1 MKYSALTLAV
11 QALRNHRDW
20 RPAWRHA
27 SPKKAYDAII
37 IGGGG
42 HGLGAAFHL
51 ARDHG
56 ISDVAVLEKGW
67 LGGGNTDRNTMT
79 IRDNFIYPDNARF
92 HHAAVRAWHSLSDE
106 LNFNIMLSK
115 RGMITI
121 LMSDRDLSDAKRMV
135 NTSALFGAEH
145 RIIDLDEL
153 CERLPMAV
161 SPDRL
166 PIAGGIHHPDVV
178 LARHDAVAWGY
189 ARAASK
195 LGVDIIENCE
205 VTGILRD
212 AQGVTGVDTS
222 LGRIATRKLGMAV
235 AGHGKHVAAMAG
247 VTLPIETVPLQA
259 LVSTPVKP
267 VLDNVVVL
275 RGFNTY
281 FMQSDKGELVMG
293 AGTDPY
299 PSYSQRGT
307 PQIPES
313 IIAAILQV
321 FPMFERMQF
330 MRQWA
335 GILDITYDNTPIISK
350 TPVEGFYVDVAG
362 SGGFKTTPLAA
373 KLHADLIAN
382 DRPDALIEA
391 YSLERFATGRLILER
406 ASYGNR

>member
-56 ISDVAVLEKGW
+56 ISNVAVLEKGW
-67 LGGGNTDRNTMT
+67 LGGGNTGRNTMT

-153 CERLPMAV
+153 RERLPMAV

-189 ARAASK
+189 ARAASE

-267 VLDNVVVL
+267 VLDNIVVL

-391 YSLERFATGRLILER
+391 YNLERFATGRLILER

>member
-1 MKYSALTLAV
+1 MKYSARTLLA
-11 QALRNHRDW
+11 QGFRNHRDW
-20 RPAWRHA
+20 RPAWRDA
-27 SPKKAYDAII
+27 NPKKTYDAII

-42 HGLGAAFHL
+42 HGLGAAFYL

-56 ISDVAVLEKGW
+56 IRNVAVLEKGW
-67 LGGGNTDRNTMT
+67 LGGGNTGRNTMT
-79 IRDNFIYPDNARF
+79 IRDNFIYPDNVRF

-106 LNFNIMLSK
+106 LNFNIMVSK

-121 LMSDRDLSDAKRMV
+121 LMSDRDLSDAQRMV
-135 NTSALFGAEH
+135 NTTALFGAEH
-145 RIIDLDEL
+145 RIIDRDEL
-153 CERLPMAV
+153 RERLPMAV
-161 SPDRL
+161 SPERL
-166 PIAGGIHHPDVV
+166 PIVGGIYHPGVV

-189 ARAASK
+189 ARAANK

-212 AQGVTGVDTS
+212 SQGVTGVDTS

-247 VTLPIETVPLQA
+247 INLPIESVPLQA

-267 VLDNVVVL
+267 VLDHVIVL

-313 IIAAILQV
+313 TIAAILQV

-330 MRQWA
+330 LRQWA
-335 GILDITYDNTPIISK
+335 GVLDLTYDNTPIISK
-350 TPVEGFYVDVAG
+350 TPVAGFYVDIAG

-373 KLHADLIAN
+373 KMHADLIVN
-382 DRPDALIEA
+382 DRPDAMIEA
-391 YSLERFATGRLILER
+391 YSLERFARGRLILER

>member
-1 MKYSALTLAV
+1 VKYSALTLAV

-67 LGGGNTDRNTMT
+67 LGGGNTGRNTMT

>member
-1 MKYSALTLAV
+1 MKYSAFTLAR

-27 SPKKAYDAII
+27 SPKKSYDAII
-37 IGGGG
+37 IGAGG
-42 HGLGAAFHL
+42 HGLGAAFYL
-51 ARDHG
+51 ARKHG
-56 ISDVAVLEKGW
+56 ISNVAVLEKGW
-67 LGGGNTDRNTMT
+67 LGGGNTARNTMT
-79 IRDNFIYPDNARF
+79 IRDNFQYPENARF
-92 HHAAVRAWHSLSDE
+92 HHAAVKAWHSLSND

-115 RGMITI
+115 RGMTTI
-121 LMSDRDLSDAKRMV
+121 LMSDRDLSDAQRMV
-135 NTSALFGAEH
+135 NTTGLYGAEH
-145 RIIDLDEL
+145 RIIDVEEVLQ
-153 CERLPMAV
+153 RLPMAV
-161 SPDRL
+161 SPERL
-166 PIAGGIHHPDVV
+166 PIVGGIHHPDVV

-189 ARAASK
+189 ARAASD

-205 VTGILRD
+205 VTGIDRD
-212 AQGVTGVDTS
+212 TQGVTGVETS
-222 LGRIATRKLGMAV
+222 LGKIATRKLGMAV
-235 AGHGKHVAAMAG
+235 AGHGKQVAAMAG

-267 VLDNVVVL
+267 ILDNVVVL

-299 PSYSQRGT
+299 PSYAQRGS

-321 FPMFERMQF
+321 FPAFERMTF

-350 TPVEGFYVDVAG
+350 TAVDGFYVDVAG

-373 KLHADLIAN
+373 MMHADLIAN
-382 DRPDALIEA
+382 DRPDPMIEA
-391 YSLERFATGRLILER
+391 YSLERFSSGRLILER

>member
-1 MKYSALTLAV
+1 
-11 QALRNHRDW
+11 
-20 RPAWRHA
+20 PAWRHA
-27 SPKKAYDAII
+27 SPKKTYDAVI

-56 ISDVAVLEKGW
+56 ISNVAVLEKGW
-67 LGGGNTDRNTMT
+67 LGGGNTGRNTMT

-106 LNFNIMLSK
+106 LNFNIMLSR

-145 RIIDLDEL
+145 RIIGLDEVR
-153 CERLPMAV
+153 ERLPLAA

-166 PIAGGIHHPDVV
+166 PIVGGIYHPDVV

-335 GILDITYDNTPIISK
+335 GILDITYDNTPILSK
-350 TPVEGFYVDVAG
+350 TPVDGFYVDVAG

>member
-1 MKYSALTLAV
+1 MKYSALTLAL
-11 QALRNHRDW
+11 QALRHHQGW
-20 RPAWRHA
+20 PAAWGDA
-27 SPKKAYDAII
+27 TPKKSYDVII

-42 HGLGAAFHL
+42 HGLGAAFYL
-51 ARDHG
+51 ASVHG
-56 ISDVAVLEKGW
+56 ISNVAVLEKGW
-67 LGGGNTDRNTMT
+67 LGGGNTARNTMT

-212 AQGVTGVDTS
+212 ADILEMLGPVGIMRAFTS
-222 LGRIATRKLGMAV
+222 KAHKLEYDPENVKGSSWGMRAEQFTERFES
-235 AGHGKHVAAMAG
+235 GAG
-247 VTLPIETVPLQA
+247 VGDTIVDQLNFQISCFENIRTAAATEMGWPLVA
-259 LVSTPVKP
+259 
-267 VLDNVVVL
+267 
-275 RGFNTY
+275 
-281 FMQSDKGELVMG
+281 
-293 AGTDPY
+293 
-299 PSYSQRGT
+299 
-307 PQIPES
+307 
-313 IIAAILQV
+313 
-321 FPMFERMQF
+321 F
-330 MRQWA
+330 MREF
-335 GILDITYDNTPIISK
+335 ILNW
-350 TPVEGFYVDVAG
+350 
-362 SGGFKTTPLAA
+362 
-373 KLHADLIAN
+373 
-382 DRPDALIEA
+382 EA
-391 YSLERFATGRLILER
+391 QIR
-406 ASYGNR
+406 